1 MVASMSSVCQPLMGT
16 PALPLPTNC
25 LTSLGLGSF
34 RSWENYRGSP
44 SNIISIHFK
53 RVRAECWAR
62 ERKTSLRSH
71 HNEPTC
77 PGVSSWTTFC
87 VCLPLSSLLRSHSSP
102 FSSLSLNSSSLYSP
116 FNLEK
121 SYLVLKQITKN
132 VSLLSLVQ
140 II

>member
-34 RSWENYRGSP
+34 RSWEDYRGSP

-87 VCLPLSSLLRSHSSP
+87 VCLPLSSLLLSH
-102 FSSLSLNSSSLYSP
+102 
-116 FNLEK
+116 
-121 SYLVLKQITKN
+121 
-132 VSLLSLVQ
+132 LLSPPCLSTLHRFIPVS
-140 II
+140 ILKSPIWF